1 MNLGKGHF
9 PPSLSSSEYL
19 ERTSLQRPRS
29 ESMANCETFPSKQGT
44 QKYDNVRIELKVKL
58 KKLIFSSR
66 KSIYELVEVGN
77 LGEELCKYIR

>member
-1 MNLGKGHF
+1 
-9 PPSLSSSEYL
+9 
-19 ERTSLQRPRS
+19 
-29 ESMANCETFPSKQGT
+29 MANCETFPSKQGT

-77 LGEELCKYIR
+77 LGEELCKYIRWTSHAELCNVHYIVH